1 MIERGLTLTPQL
13 AASFKTEFVGIF
25 PKGYVS
31 MLVGEP
37 AAGKTWF
44 MLSMCRGIAD
54 GDVGLGDPLRYKQ
67 GKAVILAG
75 ETGVGLLCTRYK
87 ELGFPRHS
95 ENIVV
100 FSAAMCTGEDTLS
113 LDTERGIV
121 NLTEILTELK
131 PEVLFVD
138 TLISF
143 CTGDE
148 SDIKLMAEPVK
159 RLTVV
164 AQKTKTAIV
173 LCHHFRKKK
182 QGITSGLSMSEVIGT
197 SAFTRLAAMIA
208 GISVDGDCRTVQCL
222 KSWWKP
228 FQKFDFILK
237 NVPTGL
243 YITCSQWI
251 ERKEVKL

>member
-1 MIERGLTLTPQL
+1 MIEGLTLTPQL
-13 AASFKTEFVGIF
+13 AASFRTEFVGIF

-54 GDVGLGDPLRYKQ
+54 GTQGLGSPIAFKQ

-87 ELGFPRHS
+87 ELGFPTHS
-95 ENIVV
+95 ENITVY
-100 FSAAMCTGEDTLS
+100 SAAMCTDENTLM
-113 LDTERGIV
+113 LDTERGIA
-121 NLTEILTELK
+121 NLSEILTTIK
-131 PEVLFVD
+131 PEIVFVD

-143 CTGDE
+143 ASGDE
-148 SDIKLMAEPVK
+148 SDIKLMAEPVRK
-159 RLTVV
+159 LTAI

-182 QGITSGLSMSEVIGT
+182 QGVQSGLTMSEVIGT
-197 SAFTRLAAMIA
+197 SAFTRLAALIA
-208 GISVDGDCRTVQCL
+208 GIAVDGDCRSVQCV

-228 FQKFDFILK
+228 FQRFDFILK
-237 NVPTGL
+237 SVPTGV
-243 YITCSQWI
+243 YITSSLWA
-251 ERKEVKL
+251 K